1 MLRNR
6 HIIIAL
12 LVTPV
17 LAVLAWIGVG
27 QLAGEEPAPA
37 APGRAYP
44 LVEQPN
50 CRYASGACH
59 LRNADL
65 ELRIILEGDGGDDR
79 GEARVT
85 VTSSHPLQRVQLA
98 LAGGEASPLPGDL
111 SATGDGRWVGR
122 LPARPQ
128 AGDRLRL
135 VAQGAGAFY
144 YGDVATAFA
153 RPESS

>member
-1 MLRNR
+1 VLRNR
-6 HIIIAL
+6 HVIIAL

-50 CRYASGACH
+50 CRYASGACD

-65 ELRIILEGDGGDDR
+65 ELRIILEGDARDGG
-79 GEARVT
+79 GEPRVT

-98 LAGGEASPLPGDL
+98 LAGGGEGALPGDL
-111 SATGDGRWVGR
+111 SATADGRWVGQLR
-122 LPARPQ
+122 ARPRV
-128 AGDRLRL
+128 GDRLRL

>member
-27 QLAGEEPAPA
+27 QLAGETPAPA
-37 APGRAYP
+37 EAGRAYP

-50 CRYASGACH
+50 CRYASGACD

-65 ELRIILEGDGGDDR
+65 ELRIVLDDGS
-79 GEARVT
+79 ESRVT
-85 VTSSHPLQRVQLA
+85 VTSSHPLDRVQLA
-98 LAGGEASPLPGDL
+98 LAIGDGNDLPGDL
-111 SATGDGRWVGR
+111 VRIVDGRWEGQLR
-122 LPARPQ
+122 MRPG

-135 VAQGAGAFY
+135 VAHGAGALY
-144 YGDVATAFA
+144 YGEAATAFA
-153 RPESS
+153 RPEDS

>member
-6 HIIIAL
+6 HVIIAL

-27 QLAGEEPAPA
+27 QLAGEKPAPA
-37 APGRAYP
+37 EPGRAYP

-50 CRYASGACH
+50 CRYASGACD

-65 ELRIILEGDGGDDR
+65 ELRITLGEGS
-79 GEARVT
+79 EPQVT
-85 VTSSHPLQRVQLA
+85 ITSSHPLERVQLA
-98 LAGGEASPLPGDL
+98 LATGEGSDLPGDL
-111 SATGDGRWVGR
+111 APAAEGRWEGR
-122 LPARPQ
+122 LRARPVV
-128 AGDRLRL
+128 GDRLRL

-144 YGDVATAFA
+144 YGEVATAFA
-153 RPESS
+153 RPGDS